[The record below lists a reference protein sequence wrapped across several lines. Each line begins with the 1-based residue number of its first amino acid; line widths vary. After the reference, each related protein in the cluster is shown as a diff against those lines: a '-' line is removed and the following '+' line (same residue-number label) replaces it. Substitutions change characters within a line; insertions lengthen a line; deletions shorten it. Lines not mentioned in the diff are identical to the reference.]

1 MSLDTTDL
9 WRQVQEVVAHII
21 AVGSK
26 RRGVRS
32 DRPNPDTEGQ
42 IVKTSTSWS
51 SLWLRRPLAFSNKKV
66 SRGSSGRFLS
76 RWQEPDTDAALAIQ
90 MLILYVP
97 RKPRTRRDM

>member
-1 MSLDTTDL
+1 M
-9 WRQVQEVVAHII
+9 VAHII

-32 DRPNPDTEGQ
+32 DRPKSDTEGQ

-51 SLWLRRPLAFSNKKV
+51 SRWLRRPLAFSNKKV
-66 SRGSSGRFLS
+66 SRGSSGCFFS

-90 MLILYVP
+90 MLELYWHGLC
-97 RKPRTRRDM
+97 RT